1 MQDAPGWSLFHF
13 VRGWAAKNLASN
25 LNSTTRGCK
34 QAGRNLAIARKT
46 CYFFLQVRQPVTDRS
61 TEKKALR
68 RIRTHGE
75 GWAFSARDFADL
87 GSRLEAQESANATRF
102 AQVETRLD
110 EHASKLADIPST
122 SQIVAAM
129 EQLLSKTMTS
139 LDERLTT
146 QAHSIEALK
155 TTATQT
161 DSLLE
166 RVLES
171 LDSLESYTEPAEL
184 AGVSVAQRAVV

>member
-1 MQDAPGWSLFHF
+1 MSRVVSYIPRIAIFAAGVAVAVLTNSR
-13 VRGWAAKNLASN
+13 RGRGGIDPAAELGLK
-25 LNSTTRGCK
+25 
-34 QAGRNLAIARKT
+34 
-46 CYFFLQVRQPVTDRS
+46 RS
-61 TEKKALR
+61 
-68 RIRTHGE
+68 I
-75 GWAFSARDFADL
+75 ADL

-102 AQVETRLD
+102 ARVETRLD
-110 EHASKLADIPST
+110 EHAAKLVDIPST

-155 TTATQT
+155 TTVTQS

-171 LDSLESYTEPAEL
+171 LDSLESFTDPAEL
-184 AGVSVAQRAVV
+184 AGVSAAQHAVV

>member
-1 MQDAPGWSLFHF
+1 MNRPTL
-13 VRGWAAKNLASN
+13 
-25 LNSTTRGCK
+25 
-34 QAGRNLAIARKT
+34 
-46 CYFFLQVRQPVTDRS
+46 
-61 TEKKALR
+61 
-68 RIRTHGE
+68 
-75 GWAFSARDFADL
+75 
-87 GSRLEAQESANATRF
+87 TRF

-110 EHASKLADIPST
+110 EHAVKLADVPST
-122 SQIVAAM
+122 AQIVAAM

-155 TTATQT
+155 TTVTQT

-171 LDSLESYTEPAEL
+171 LDSLQTYTDP
-184 AGVSVAQRAVV
+184 AGVGRGFSWPSVQQCKPRSIRCSVFRGPASIPLDHNGSDFP

>member
-1 MQDAPGWSLFHF
+1 MYKKSKMSRVVSYIPRIAIFAAGVAVAVLTNSRRGRGGIDPAAEQDLKRSIADL
-13 VRGWAAKNLASN
+13 
-25 LNSTTRGCK
+25 
-34 QAGRNLAIARKT
+34 AGRM
-46 CYFFLQVRQPVTDRS
+46 
-61 TEKKALR
+61 
-68 RIRTHGE
+68 
-75 GWAFSARDFADL
+75 
-87 GSRLEAQESANATRF
+87 EAQESANATRF

-110 EHASKLADIPST
+110 EHTAKLADIPST
-122 SQIVAAM
+122 SQIIAAM
-129 EQLLSKTMTS
+129 EGLLSKTMTS

-155 TTATQT
+155 TTVTQT

-171 LDSLESYTEPAEL
+171 LDSLESYTDPAEL

>member
-1 MQDAPGWSLFHF
+1 MQYLHRVPGRCYKKSKMSRVVSYIPRIAIFAAGVAVAVLTNSR
-13 VRGWAAKNLASN
+13 RG
-25 LNSTTRGCK
+25 RGGIDPAVEQDLK
-34 QAGRNLAIARKT
+34 RSIADLAGRM
-46 CYFFLQVRQPVTDRS
+46 
-61 TEKKALR
+61 
-68 RIRTHGE
+68 
-75 GWAFSARDFADL
+75 
-87 GSRLEAQESANATRF
+87 EAQESANATRF

-110 EHASKLADIPST
+110 EHAAKLGNIPST
-122 SQIVAAM
+122 AQIVAAM

-155 TTATQT
+155 TTVTQT

-171 LDSLESYTEPAEL
+171 LDSLESYTDPAEL
-184 AGVSVAQRAVV
+184 AGASVAQRAVV

>member
-1 MQDAPGWSLFHF
+1 MSRVINYVP
-13 VRGWAAKNLASN
+13 R
-25 LNSTTRGCK
+25 
-34 QAGRNLAIARKT
+34 LAIFAVGIMAGVLTSSRRERGGIGSAAEQDLK
-46 CYFFLQVRQPVTDRS
+46 RSITDL
-61 TEKKALR
+61 E
-68 RIRTHGE
+68 
-75 GWAFSARDFADL
+75 
-87 GSRLEAQESANATRF
+87 SRLEAHESTDATRF

-110 EHASKLADIPST
+110 EHAVKLADIPST
-122 SQIVAAM
+122 AQIVAAM

-155 TTATQT
+155 TTVTQT

-171 LDSLESYTEPAEL
+171 LDSLQTYTDPAEF
-184 AGVSVAQRAVV
+184 AGDSAAQHPTA

>member
-1 MQDAPGWSLFHF
+1 MQYLHRVPGKCYKKSKMSRVVSYIPRIAIFAAGVAVAVLTNSR
-13 VRGWAAKNLASN
+13 RGRGGMDPAAEQDLKRSIADL
-25 LNSTTRGCK
+25 
-34 QAGRNLAIARKT
+34 AGRM
-46 CYFFLQVRQPVTDRS
+46 
-61 TEKKALR
+61 
-68 RIRTHGE
+68 
-75 GWAFSARDFADL
+75 
-87 GSRLEAQESANATRF
+87 EAQESANATRF

-110 EHASKLADIPST
+110 EHAAKLGDIPST

-155 TTATQT
+155 TTVTQT

-171 LDSLESYTEPAEL
+171 LDSLESYGDPAEL
-184 AGVSVAQRAVV
+184 AGVSLAQRAVV

>member
-1 MQDAPGWSLFHF
+1 MSRVVSYVP
-13 VRGWAAKNLASN
+13 R
-25 LNSTTRGCK
+25 
-34 QAGRNLAIARKT
+34 LAIFAAGVAVAMLTSSRRGRGGIDPAAEQDLK
-46 CYFFLQVRQPVTDRS
+46 RS
-61 TEKKALR
+61 
-68 RIRTHGE
+68 I
-75 GWAFSARDFADL
+75 ADL
-87 GSRLEAQESANATRF
+87 GNRLDAQESANATRF

-110 EHASKLADIPST
+110 EHAAKLADIPST

-155 TTATQT
+155 TTVTQT

-171 LDSLESYTEPAEL
+171 LDSLESYADPAEL

>member
-1 MQDAPGWSLFHF
+1 MSRVVSYIPRIAIFAAGVAVAVLTNSRRGRGGIDPAAEQDLKRSIADL
-13 VRGWAAKNLASN
+13 
-25 LNSTTRGCK
+25 
-34 QAGRNLAIARKT
+34 AGRM
-46 CYFFLQVRQPVTDRS
+46 
-61 TEKKALR
+61 
-68 RIRTHGE
+68 
-75 GWAFSARDFADL
+75 
-87 GSRLEAQESANATRF
+87 EAQESANAIRF

-155 TTATQT
+155 TTVTQT

-171 LDSLESYTEPAEL
+171 LDSLESYTDPAEL

>member
-1 MQDAPGWSLFHF
+1 MSRVVSYIPRIAIFAAGVAVAVLTNSRRGRGGIDPAAEQDLKRSIADL
-13 VRGWAAKNLASN
+13 
-25 LNSTTRGCK
+25 
-34 QAGRNLAIARKT
+34 AGRM
-46 CYFFLQVRQPVTDRS
+46 
-61 TEKKALR
+61 
-68 RIRTHGE
+68 
-75 GWAFSARDFADL
+75 
-87 GSRLEAQESANATRF
+87 EAQESANATRF

-110 EHASKLADIPST
+110 EHASKLAEIPST

-155 TTATQT
+155 TTVTQT

-171 LDSLESYTEPAEL
+171 LDSLESYTDPAEL
-184 AGVSVAQRAVV
+184 TGISVAQRAVV

>member
-1 MQDAPGWSLFHF
+1 MSRVINYVP
-13 VRGWAAKNLASN
+13 R
-25 LNSTTRGCK
+25 
-34 QAGRNLAIARKT
+34 LAIFAVGIMAGALTSSRRERGGIGSAAEKD
-46 CYFFLQVRQPVTDRS
+46 LKRS
-61 TEKKALR
+61 
-68 RIRTHGE
+68 I
-75 GWAFSARDFADL
+75 ADL
-87 GSRLEAQESANATRF
+87 ESRLEAHESTDASRF

-110 EHASKLADIPST
+110 EHAVKLADIPST
-122 SQIVAAM
+122 AQIVAAM

-155 TTATQT
+155 TTVTQT

-171 LDSLESYTEPAEL
+171 LDSLQTYTDPAEF
-184 AGVSVAQRAVV
+184 AGDSVAQLPTV

>member
-1 MQDAPGWSLFHF
+1 MSRVVSYIPRIAIFAAGVAVAVLTNSRRGRGGIDPAAEQDLKRSIADL
-13 VRGWAAKNLASN
+13 
-25 LNSTTRGCK
+25 
-34 QAGRNLAIARKT
+34 AGRM
-46 CYFFLQVRQPVTDRS
+46 
-61 TEKKALR
+61 
-68 RIRTHGE
+68 
-75 GWAFSARDFADL
+75 
-87 GSRLEAQESANATRF
+87 EAQESANATRF

-155 TTATQT
+155 TTVTQT

-171 LDSLESYTEPAEL
+171 LDSLQTYTDPAEF
-184 AGVSVAQRAVV
+184 AGDSAAQLPTV

>member
-1 MQDAPGWSLFHF
+1 MQYLHRVPGRCYKKSKMSRVVSYIPRIAIFAAGVAVAVLTNSR
-13 VRGWAAKNLASN
+13 RGRGGIDPAAEQDLKRSIADL
-25 LNSTTRGCK
+25 
-34 QAGRNLAIARKT
+34 AGRM
-46 CYFFLQVRQPVTDRS
+46 
-61 TEKKALR
+61 
-68 RIRTHGE
+68 
-75 GWAFSARDFADL
+75 
-87 GSRLEAQESANATRF
+87 EAQESANATRF
-102 AQVETRLD
+102 AQVETRLG

-129 EQLLSKTMTS
+129 EQLLSKTMTY

-155 TTATQT
+155 TTVTQT

-171 LDSLESYTEPAEL
+171 LDSLESYTDPAEL
-184 AGVSVAQRAVV
+184 AWVSVAQSAVV

>member
-1 MQDAPGWSLFHF
+1 MSRVVSYVP
-13 VRGWAAKNLASN
+13 R
-25 LNSTTRGCK
+25 
-34 QAGRNLAIARKT
+34 LAIFAAGVAVAVLTNSRRARSGISPSAEQDLK
-46 CYFFLQVRQPVTDRS
+46 RS
-61 TEKKALR
+61 IAE
-68 RIRTHGE
+68 
-75 GWAFSARDFADL
+75 L
-87 GSRLEAQESANATRF
+87 GNRLEAQESVNATRF

-110 EHASKLADIPST
+110 QHAAKLADIPST
-122 SQIVAAM
+122 AQIIAAM

-155 TTATQT
+155 TTVTQT

-171 LDSLESYTEPAEL
+171 LDSLESYTDPAEL
-184 AGVSVAQRAVV
+184 AGVSVAHSAVV

>member
-1 MQDAPGWSLFHF
+1 MSSRVINYVP
-13 VRGWAAKNLASN
+13 R
-25 LNSTTRGCK
+25 
-34 QAGRNLAIARKT
+34 LAIFAVGIMAGALTSSRRERGGIGSAAEKD
-46 CYFFLQVRQPVTDRS
+46 LKRS
-61 TEKKALR
+61 
-68 RIRTHGE
+68 I
-75 GWAFSARDFADL
+75 ADL
-87 GSRLEAQESANATRF
+87 ESRLEAHESSAATRF

-110 EHASKLADIPST
+110 EHAVKLADLPST
-122 SQIVAAM
+122 AQIVAAM

-155 TTATQT
+155 TTVTQT

-171 LDSLESYTEPAEL
+171 LDSLQTYTDPAEF
-184 AGVSVAQRAVV
+184 AGDSAAQLPTV